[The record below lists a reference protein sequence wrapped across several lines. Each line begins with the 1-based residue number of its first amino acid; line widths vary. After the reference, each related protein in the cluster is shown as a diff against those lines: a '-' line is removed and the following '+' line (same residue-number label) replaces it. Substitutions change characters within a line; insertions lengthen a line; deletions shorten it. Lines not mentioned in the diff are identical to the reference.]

1 MKEVH
6 IAICDKSLDV
16 CVILQK
22 AIQALFEKEKKSY
35 DIKYFQEGKTFC
47 RDLMENQYDL
57 IFLDIELSGKNGI
70 EVGRYIRKTLCNEM
84 TEIVYISD
92 YTQYAMELFDIRP
105 LNFLIK
111 PLVEEEIRQVI
122 YKFMY
127 IMEQKMSLFAYKK
140 GRKINQIPL
149 MNIMYFEKEKRK
161 IIITTSMGKDCFY
174 GAMEDVYEQ
183 LKERRFLFIH
193 KSVIVNFNYV
203 RYIEYE
209 QVCMSNKK
217 IFSISQSKR
226 KDIYKQA
233 LKFYK

>member
-1 MKEVH
+1 
-6 IAICDKSLDV
+6 
-16 CVILQK
+16 
-22 AIQALFEKEKKSY
+22 
-35 DIKYFQEGKTFC
+35 
-47 RDLMENQYDL
+47 MENQYDL

-92 YTQYAMELFDIRP
+92 YTHYVMELFDIRP

-111 PLVEEEIRQVI
+111 PLVEEKIQQVI

-127 IMEQKMSLFAYKK
+127 IMEQKMPVFAYQK
-140 GRKINQIPL
+140 GRKIYQIPL
-149 MNIMYFEKEKRK
+149 MKIMYFEKEKRK

-174 GAMEDVYEQ
+174 GMMEEVYEQ
-183 LKERRFLFIH
+183 LKEQRFLFIH

-203 RYIEYE
+203 SYLDYE
-209 QVCMSNKK
+209 QVCMSNQR

-226 KDIYKQA
+226 KDIHNQA
-233 LKFYK
+233 LKYFK

>member
-1 MKEVH
+1 
-6 IAICDKSLDV
+6 
-16 CVILQK
+16 
-22 AIQALFEKEKKSY
+22 
-35 DIKYFQEGKTFC
+35 
-47 RDLMENQYDL
+47 
-57 IFLDIELSGKNGI
+57 
-70 EVGRYIRKTLCNEM
+70 
-84 TEIVYISD
+84 
-92 YTQYAMELFDIRP
+92 
-105 LNFLIK
+105 
-111 PLVEEEIRQVI
+111 
-122 YKFMY
+122 
-127 IMEQKMSLFAYKK
+127 
-140 GRKINQIPL
+140 
-149 MNIMYFEKEKRK
+149 
-161 IIITTSMGKDCFY
+161 MGKDCFY